1 MGFVSVLSFAHKLVG
16 ERLHVGDWAIDATVG
31 GGNDT
36 LFLIKCVG
44 DSGHIIGFDIQ
55 EEALDAARTRIS
67 SEGIETD
74 RVTLVLESHERM
86 AAHVSLQNQAN
97 VGAVMFN
104 LGYLPGGDLSV
115 ITTSVTTI
123 PAIEAALR
131 LIRVGGIVTI
141 VVYPGH
147 SGGDVEAAAVTEW
160 CEQLPQREFQVLIY
174 RFVNRQTAAPY
185 LIAVEKLSIHTTDRH
200 NSNGMHYT
208 RSHISTNR

>member
-16 ERLHVGDWAIDATVG
+16 ERLHVGEWAIDATVG

-44 DSGHIIGFDIQ
+44 ASGHIIGFDIQ

-67 SEGIETD
+67 GEGIETD

-86 AAHVSLQNQAN
+86 AAHVSQQNQGN

-104 LGYLPGGDLSV
+104 LGYLPGGDLHV

-131 LIRVGGIVTI
+131 LIRIGGIVTI

-160 CEQLPQREFQVLIY
+160 CEHLPQREFQVLIY
-174 RFVNRQTAAPY
+174 RFANRQTAAPY
-185 LIAVEKLSIHTTDRH
+185 LIAVEKLSHSH
-200 NSNGMHYT
+200 N
-208 RSHISTNR
+208 